1 MRDVAALAGVSIKT
15 VSRVVNLEPHTRPE
29 VVLKV
34 RSAITELGWTPNG
47 SARTLRTGRT
57 SVISLALPELQRPA
71 IAMLTE
77 ALVEELARR
86 GLQAAI
92 EPTHNDPQRLRRL
105 LSARSRLFDAIIIIG
120 PPPPDVLD
128 SLSAATPVVVVQS
141 GLDLPIDRVD
151 CDAIEA
157 AALIA
162 RHLVLMGR
170 SRPSLLGSDRGDVW
184 SRGMTS
190 ALVSAGITHEPHV
203 QQGLVDRADGF
214 GAVLRMLQTQP
225 MPDSLV
231 CQSDEIALGAL
242 RALQSQGVGVPEEVA
257 VIGHDNL
264 DDGQFTTPSL
274 TTIDPMVTG
283 IARLAVDVAADRI
296 AGSGPSGPT
305 AHITP
310 VNLLRRESTL
320 GPGAGL

>member
-1 MRDVAALAGVSIKT
+1 MRDVAALAGVSVKT

-57 SVISLALPELQRPA
+57 GVISVALPELQRPA
-71 IAMLTE
+71 VAMLTE

-86 GLQAAI
+86 GLQASI
-92 EPTHNDPQRLRRL
+92 EPTHNDPQRMRRL
-105 LSARSRLFDAIIIIG
+105 MSARSRLFDAIIIIG
-120 PPPPDVLD
+120 TPPPDVVE
-128 SLSAATPVVVVQS
+128 SRTTSTPVVVVQS
-141 GLDLPIDRVD
+141 GLQIPVDRVD
-151 CDAIEA
+151 SDAVEA
-157 AALIA
+157 ASLIA

-170 SRPSLLGSDRGDVW
+170 SRPSLLGSDSASAW
-184 SRGMTS
+184 SAGMTS
-190 ALVSAGITHEPHV
+190 AFVAAGITHEPHV

-242 RALQSQGVGVPEEVA
+242 RALQSQGVSVPEEVA
-257 VIGHDNL
+257 VIGPDNL
-264 DDGQFTTPSL
+264 DDGHFTTPSL
-274 TTIDPMVTG
+274 TTIDPLVPS
-283 IARLAVDVAADRI
+283 IARLVVDVVADRI
-296 AGSGPSGPT
+296 AGAGPSDP
-305 AHITP
+305 AAQITP